1 MRTHQ
6 ALPVHILLSCSTHS
20 HQLLDAATRLCV
32 RIAVSRSL
40 FPSGSVLPSTVSA
53 KGKPSLFDGFISTMT
68 LSDFSSTYMFI
79 VRLMPS

>member
-6 ALPVHILLSCSTHS
+6 ALGVPIPLSCSTHS
-20 HQLLDAATRLCV
+20 HQLLDAVARLGV
-32 RIAVSRSL
+32 RTAVFRSL

-53 KGKPSLFDGFISTMT
+53 EGKPSLFDGLVSTMT

-79 VRLMPS
+79 VRFMPS